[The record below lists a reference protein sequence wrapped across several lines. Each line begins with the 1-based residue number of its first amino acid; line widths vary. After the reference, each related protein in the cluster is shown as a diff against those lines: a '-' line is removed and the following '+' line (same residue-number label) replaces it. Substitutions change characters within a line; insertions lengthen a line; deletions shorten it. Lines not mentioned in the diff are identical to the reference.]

1 MRTAIFH
8 ALRFNYAYAQAT
20 VARSEEAGDRAGRSA
35 SFFHTRRAFR
45 EDFCE
50 FFFILRDGMLFP
62 LFTVHHKEAL

>member
-1 MRTAIFH
+1 MRCVSITHMPKQRLLGRRRLGTGQAE
-8 ALRFNYAYAQAT
+8 AQA
-20 VARSEEAGDRAGRSA
+20 
-35 SFFHTRRAFR
+35 FFHTRRAFR